1 MSFTKEYL
9 YTKSYF
15 LLSGDMVEAW
25 LKMKDDVYDEHG
37 EPTWNSLV
45 KGLKKVNQKSIASK
59 IIGNEISQ

>member
-1 MSFTKEYL
+1 
-9 YTKSYF
+9 
-15 LLSGDMVEAW
+15 MVEAW

-45 KGLKKVNQKSIASK
+45 EGLKKVNQKSIASK